1 MTLAEIPRPI
11 APAGEL
17 TGRSILRT
25 VGVLAGVLVV
35 VAALCASI
43 GQQGW
48 MWPWASPAR
57 LARVAAAMTVGAAL
71 AVAGATLQSLLR
83 NGLADPYVLGVSGG
97 AGVGVL
103 AGIVIFGGA
112 TWAGRTGAAAIG
124 AGATMGIVYLIA
136 QRRGRLDAYS
146 LLLSGVI
153 INTLAAAIMATLY
166 LFAQPGELK
175 LYINW
180 SLGSIPD
187 APAGDLLGVCAAAT
201 GAGWLW
207 LAARG
212 QAFNVQSLG
221 DDVAT
226 SSGIHL
232 TSLRLQTFCLAGVL
246 TAAAVALAGPV
257 GFVGLIVP
265 HVCRMILGAD
275 HRRLI
280 LAAGFIGAIFL
291 VAADTFCRST
301 VLQFGQELPVGVVTS
316 FVGAP
321 FFLFLLRRR
330 LREGYL

>member
-1 MTLAEIPRPI
+1 MSTAATPL
-11 APAGEL
+11 PAAQVTDLSARSLIRL
-17 TGRSILRT
+17 TVI
-25 VGVLAGVLVV
+25 LAGVLVV
-35 VAALCASI
+35 VSLLCASF

-48 MWPWASPAR
+48 MWPWASASR
-57 LARVAAAMTVGAAL
+57 LSRVAAAMTVGAAL

-103 AGIVIFGGA
+103 GGIVIIGQA

-124 AGATMGIVYLIA
+124 AAATMGIVYLVA

-180 SLGSIPD
+180 SLGSVPD
-187 APAGDLLGVCAAAT
+187 AAAGDLLGVCAAVT
-201 GAGWLW
+201 LGGWAW
-207 LAARG
+207 LCTRG
-212 QAFNVQSLG
+212 WAFNVQSLG

-226 SSGIHL
+226 SSGVHL
-232 TSLRLQTFCLAGVL
+232 TSLRLQTFCLAGLL
-246 TAAAVALAGPV
+246 TAVAVALAGPV

-265 HVCRMILGAD
+265 HVCRMILGSD
-275 HRRLI
+275 HRRGI
-280 LAAGFIGAIFL
+280 LAAGFVGATYL

-301 VLQFGQELPVGVVTS
+301 VLQFGQELPVGVVTA

-321 FFLFLLRRR
+321 FFLYLLRRR
-330 LREGYL
+330 LREGQA

>member
-1 MTLAEIPRPI
+1 
-11 APAGEL
+11 
-17 TGRSILRT
+17 
-25 VGVLAGVLVV
+25 VV

-187 APAGDLLGVCAAAT
+187 APAGDLLGVCAA
-201 GAGWLW
+201 
-207 LAARG
+207 
-212 QAFNVQSLG
+212 FNVQSLG